1 MFTLHTTP
9 LDAAALRADLLTQA
23 AGALVVFEGWVRDH
37 SHGRA
42 VIRLEYEGAEILAAR
57 EFALIADE
65 AKTNFGVLAL
75 RCAHRVG
82 VLQPGEAAVWVGV
95 ISAHRGA
102 AFEACRYVI
111 DELKKRLPVW
121 KKEFYADGDSGWINA
136 P

>member
-1 MFTLHTTP
+1 MFTLEQTP
-9 LDAAALRADLLTQA
+9 LDAAALRAELVTQA

-37 SHGRA
+37 NHGRT
-42 VIRLEYEGAEILAAR
+42 VIRLDYEGAEQLAAR
-57 EFALIADE
+57 EFSVIAEE
-65 AKTNFGVLAL
+65 AKSTFGVLAL

-82 VLQPGEAAVWVGV
+82 SLQPGEAAVWVGV

-102 AFEACRYVI
+102 AFDACRYVI

>member
-1 MFTLHTTP
+1 MFSLHP
-9 LDAAALRADLLTQA
+9 EPFDAAALRADLLQRA

-37 SHGRA
+37 SHGRT
-42 VIRLEYEGAEILAAR
+42 VIRLDYEGAEQLAAR
-57 EFALIADE
+57 EFSVLAGE
-65 AKTNFGVLAL
+65 AKAKFGVLAL

-82 VLQPGEAAVWVGV
+82 SLQPGEAAVWVGV

-102 AFEACRYVI
+102 AFDACRYVI

>member
-1 MFTLHTTP
+1 MFTLEQTP
-9 LDAAALRADLLTQA
+9 LDAAALRAELVTQA

-37 SHGRA
+37 NHGRT
-42 VIRLEYEGAEILAAR
+42 VIRLAYEGAEQLAAR

-65 AKTNFGVLAL
+65 AKTTFGVLTL

-82 VLQPGEAAVWVGV
+82 SLTPGEVAVWVGV

-102 AFEACRYVI
+102 AFDACRYVI